1 MTGITPANERID
13 KSSSNT
19 ISSRNR
25 ILTFKVNGV
34 AQWNVY
40 KYQRLNEQKNLKE
53 QKGKN

>member
-1 MTGITPANERID
+1 MGTTKPIVTDGKNSPNGYKVRG
-13 KSSSNT
+13 
-19 ISSRNR
+19 R

-34 AQWNVY
+34 AQWTDY